1 MNRVY
6 WIFRN
11 SKINK
16 KFLIFFKDFWY
27 FFICFLF
34 FYWFYFSLV
43 CSYEVK
49 VIYFYEDGNYFVFY
63 YPNSLKLFVDINS
76 GYVIKPDN
84 QDAKINFVSYILDT
98 KSFISRDED
107 VFTKL
112 YLLKKAIGFNFND
125 VEPSNV
131 DYFSWSNLTY
141 KYLIIFLKN
150 VENSITITIPAWENL
165 NEADKKEIIEKYRL
179 VFGTSFNEPRYLP
192 YEITFK
198 KDVNYYNVNNEIYK
212 TEFFTNS
219 QLYSTDQN
227 FLNKQN
233 SDTLINTTPIS
244 DTFITTNL
252 TTSNLNNTGNNRNTN
267 LKSNNNF
274 ISFIYENKIIIF
286 SILFLFFTLVIL
298 FLSFLFIKKFL
309 VSNVNSKMKYNE
321 DINNDNIFK
330 DTKISNE
337 LESYIQK
344 SLEEKMEKVIQD
356 KLNDIQQNL
365 LQKLD
370 LSISELTK
378 RVENIENNYL
388 GLNNTKKD
396 IEFNIDNYENI
407 YGDQFSDNDLTKY
420 KKLDPEN
427 LEIFMFKVDSI
438 ISKLKL
444 LENYRDY
451 NINEKATKI
460 IFKLQEL
467 KAKVRASKAIN
478 MSMWEDLIKTDV
490 IEFVSLLDRYLISID
505 YNPNIS
511 KIREDLL
518 NSFDLEEIEVIVGTT
533 KVNIV
538 EHKVEGYSRNT
549 ALPNGIITDLKEK
562 GYKYR
567 GIVLKRAKVIENR
580 V

>member
-252 TTSNLNNTGNNRNTN
+252 TTSNLNNTRNNR
-267 LKSNNNF
+267 
-274 ISFIYENKIIIF
+274 KI
-286 SILFLFFTLVIL
+286 
-298 FLSFLFIKKFL
+298 
-309 VSNVNSKMKYNE
+309 
-321 DINNDNIFK
+321 
-330 DTKISNE
+330 
-337 LESYIQK
+337 
-344 SLEEKMEKVIQD
+344 
-356 KLNDIQQNL
+356 
-365 LQKLD
+365 
-370 LSISELTK
+370 
-378 RVENIENNYL
+378 
-388 GLNNTKKD
+388 
-396 IEFNIDNYENI
+396 
-407 YGDQFSDNDLTKY
+407 
-420 KKLDPEN
+420 
-427 LEIFMFKVDSI
+427 
-438 ISKLKL
+438 
-444 LENYRDY
+444 
-451 NINEKATKI
+451 
-460 IFKLQEL
+460 
-467 KAKVRASKAIN
+467 
-478 MSMWEDLIKTDV
+478 
-490 IEFVSLLDRYLISID
+490 
-505 YNPNIS
+505 
-511 KIREDLL
+511 
-518 NSFDLEEIEVIVGTT
+518 
-533 KVNIV
+533 
-538 EHKVEGYSRNT
+538 
-549 ALPNGIITDLKEK
+549 
-562 GYKYR
+562 
-567 GIVLKRAKVIENR
+567 
-580 V
+580 

>member
-378 RVENIENNYL
+378 RIENIENNYL

>member
-1 MNRVY
+1 MKKNY
-6 WIFRN
+6 WIFIN
-11 SKINK
+11 SKFSQK
-16 KFLIFFKDFWY
+16 LFIFFKHFGY
-27 FFICFLF
+27 FFVCFLF
-34 FYWFYFSLV
+34 FYSFYLSLV
-43 CSYEVK
+43 YSYEVK

-233 SDTLINTTPIS
+233 SDINTTPIS
-244 DTFITTNL
+244 DTFITTNNL
-252 TTSNLNNTGNNRNTN
+252 TTSNLHNTRNNRNTN

-274 ISFIYENKIIIF
+274 ISFIYENKIVIF

-321 DINNDNIFK
+321 DINNDTVFK
-330 DTKISNE
+330 DTTINND
-337 LESYIQK
+337 LEGGIYK
-344 SLEEKMEKVIQD
+344 SLEEKIEKVIQD
-356 KLNDIQQNL
+356 KLNNIQQNL

-378 RVENIENNYL
+378 RIENIENNYL

-427 LEIFMFKVDSI
+427 LEIFMFKVDNI
-438 ISKLKL
+438 ISKLKF

-467 KAKVRASKAIN
+467 KARVRASKTVN

-490 IEFVSLLDRYLISID
+490 IEFISLLDRYLISID